1 MGQKFGVILWK
12 WPNGFV
18 DVLYIDMVFCV
29 IWFIL
34 NALIGKRIVTKSIMK
49 NILYKINIF
58 QALFFYG
65 ISELHSTL
73 YLLPRKY
80 RLTICEK

>member
-58 QALFFYG
+58 QALFFLWH
-65 ISELHSTL
+65 IRASFNALFITS
-73 YLLPRKY
+73 
-80 RLTICEK
+80 